1 MLIRRLF
8 PAVLVLTALAACQ
21 TTGSNTANQAPATP
35 RSSFV
40 NACADNAAEWR
51 MGEATA
57 ACMRRYNAY

>member
-21 TTGSNTANQAPATP
+21 TTGSNTANQAPTTP

-51 MGEATA
+51 H
-57 ACMRRYNAY
+57 